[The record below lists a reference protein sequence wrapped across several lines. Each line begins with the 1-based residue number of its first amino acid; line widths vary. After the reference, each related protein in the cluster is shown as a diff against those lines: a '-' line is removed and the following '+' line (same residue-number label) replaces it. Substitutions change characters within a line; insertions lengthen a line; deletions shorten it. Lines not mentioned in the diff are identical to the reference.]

1 MAETQGVNAPW
12 RQRGLFYHLWRAARP
27 APGAAALVLP
37 LQRNAPLVMTSTP
50 RADLVPGASDPA
62 RPGIAGGTGNYGAA
76 AVHSYR
82 LQAKPGGNTMKRKKR
97 SIRDRMGGRCE
108 LKINQLQANS

>member
-1 MAETQGVNAPW
+1 MDSSYRPW
-12 RQRGLFYHLWRAARP
+12 TEVRPGRAAA
-27 APGAAALVLP
+27 APVRP

-50 RADLVPGASDPA
+50 QADLAPGASDPA
-62 RPGIAGGTGNYGAA
+62 RPGTAGGTGNYGAA

-108 LKINQLQANS
+108 LKINQSQANS